1 MASASLSIL
10 VTQSAGFQEPSLL
23 ETVPRSLILLWSSWG
38 WSWALI
44 LSWALLPHKYLPE
57 ERAGSTEAPLF
68 GSPAVWAPWQ
78 QMHLLQTGLF
88 HRLILSCIAAPA
100 LGRWTPRGTA
110 TVLANPHFQ
119 MSKTGLLVT
128 FRVTLPAGRP
138 WRSFHKFPS
147 CACELSCFRC
157 I

>member
-57 ERAGSTEAPLF
+57 ERAGSTEAPLS

-88 HRLILSCIAAPA
+88 HRLILSGTAAPA
-100 LGRWTPRGTA
+100 LGRWTPQGTA
-110 TVLANPHFQ
+110 TVLANPPFQ
-119 MSKTGLLVT
+119 VPKTGLWSLSGSPC
-128 FRVTLPAGRP
+128 LQDAP